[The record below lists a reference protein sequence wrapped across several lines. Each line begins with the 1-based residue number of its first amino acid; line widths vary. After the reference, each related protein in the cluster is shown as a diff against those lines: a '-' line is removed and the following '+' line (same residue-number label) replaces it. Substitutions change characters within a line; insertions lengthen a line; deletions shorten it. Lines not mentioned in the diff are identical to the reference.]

1 MTRMPRC
8 RTAALLTLFA
18 ATTPSLATPKL
29 AHAAATP
36 TVAET
41 RFVPEEATIPA
52 LQQAFR
58 EHRLTCHALVR
69 TYLDR
74 IAAYSA
80 AGPKLNAILAINQDA
95 LAQAATLDAEFARH
109 GATGK
114 LYCVPI
120 VLKDNY
126 NTADLPTTGGSA
138 ALVGM
143 QPTQDAFVVARLRAA
158 GAIVLAKTNMHEFA
172 LSGTTVSS
180 LGGQTLNPYD
190 QTRTPGGSSGG
201 TGAAVA
207 ANLAMAGTG
216 SDTVNSV
223 RSPASAND
231 LVGIRP
237 TKGLLSLNGIM
248 PVSSTQ
254 DAIGPIARHVV
265 DAATMLQVM
274 AAADP
279 ADPATAG
286 HPHPDYLAGLKSGT
300 LKGRR
305 IGVLRVMFGHKPEHQ
320 EVNRV
325 MTDALAALRQQGAI
339 LVELKEPVLDADKLN
354 ADNDVQKYE
363 FTSVMDAYL
372 ASIPNAPKKTVADI
386 VASGRFNHP
395 TLEKFLNAA
404 LSYKDGMAEPD
415 YKLRLERDAQTRVLL
430 AKMMDDNRL
439 DAVVYPLQKRL
450 VVPVSEI
457 NQADRNGIL
466 ASVTG
471 YPAITVPAGF
481 SKPTADAPIGVPVGM
496 DILGRP
502 FSEAK
507 LLSIAYGF
515 EQATHVRR
523 APESA
528 PPLPTER

>member
-1 MTRMPRC
+1 MTRM
-8 RTAALLTLFA
+8 TKSSAAALLTLWTAAASIA
-18 ATTPSLATPKL
+18 ATSI
-29 AHAAATP
+29 AAPPPA
-36 TVAET
+36 VAEA

-58 EHRLTCHALVR
+58 EHRLTCHALVSL
-69 TYLDR
+69 YLDR
-74 IAAYSA
+74 IAAYDKT
-80 AGPKLNAILAINQDA
+80 GPKLNAILTLNADA
-95 LAQAATLDAEFARH
+95 LARADALDATFAQH
-109 GATGK
+109 GATGP
-114 LYCVPI
+114 LYCVPV

-138 ALVGM
+138 ALAGM
-143 QPTQDAFVVARLRAA
+143 RPAKDAFVVARLRAA
-158 GAIVLAKTNMHEFA
+158 GAIVLAKTNMAEFA

-190 QTRTPGGSSGG
+190 LTRTPGGSSGG

-265 DAATMLQVM
+265 DAAMMLQVM
-274 AAADP
+274 AETDP

-286 HPHPDYLAGLKSGT
+286 HQHPDYLAGLKAGT
-300 LKGRR
+300 LKGQR
-305 IGVLRVMFGHKPEHQ
+305 IGVLRVMFGDRPEHQ

-325 MTDALAALRQQGAI
+325 MANALATLRQQGAI
-339 LVELKEPVLDADKLN
+339 LVELKEPALDADKLN

-363 FTSVMDAYL
+363 FKSVMDAYL
-372 ASIPNAPKKTVADI
+372 ANIPNAPKQTVADI
-386 VASGRFNHP
+386 VASGQFNHP

-404 LSYKDGMAEPD
+404 LSYQDGMAEPD
-415 YKLRLERDAQTRVLL
+415 YQRRLERDAQTRALL
-430 AKMMDDNRL
+430 AKVMDDNRL
-439 DAVVYPLQKRL
+439 DAIVYPLQKRL

-481 SKPTADAPIGVPVGM
+481 STPGADAPIGVPVGM

-523 APESA
+523 PPQSA